1 MTDLTFASQGY
12 SYAAFE
18 SAAMTRLIEDTARA
32 WLRSFGLTN
41 ASANQRLVTALRDA
55 LAQDSF
61 AANDRT
67 NMQDLLD
74 QAAHDAIAG
83 WFEQVTGQH
92 DCYRSTAFS
101 MLRCAFL
108 SANRDGI
115 WSEHFLDQE
124 RKNNDLAIALSVQ
137 MMLPTPSLKSCEMP
151 RQTLEREAS

>member
-1 MTDLTFASQGY
+1 MTDMTIAPQGI

-18 SAAMTRLIEDTARA
+18 SAAMTRLIEDTSRA
-32 WLRSFGLTN
+32 WLRSFGLTH
-41 ASANQRLVTALRDA
+41 ARANQRLVNAVRDA

-61 AANDRT
+61 AANDQV

-83 WFEQVTGQH
+83 WFAQVTGQH
-92 DCYRSTAFS
+92 DCYGSGAFS

-115 WSEHFLDQE
+115 WSEHFLDHD
-124 RKNNDLAIALSVQ
+124 RDHRDLSMALSVQ

-151 RQTLEREAS
+151 RQTLERRAS